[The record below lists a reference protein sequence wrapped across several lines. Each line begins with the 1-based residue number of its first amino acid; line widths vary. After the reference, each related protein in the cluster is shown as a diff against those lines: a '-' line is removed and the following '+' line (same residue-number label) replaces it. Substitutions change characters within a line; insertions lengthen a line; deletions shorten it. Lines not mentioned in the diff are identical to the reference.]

1 MAKGLT
7 QILPWA
13 KPFKALAE
21 QICNPCH
28 WAKVLPMSVVAQ
40 GCGPAPT
47 RRKLKTLFCN
57 GPSVV
62 NPSKR

>member
-1 MAKGLT
+1 MAKGLN
-7 QILPWA
+7 QALPWA

-40 GCGPAPT
+40 GSGPVPYV
-47 RRKLKTLFCN
+47 RKMH
-57 GPSVV
+57 
-62 NPSKR
+62 